1 MHIIDILIIVA
12 FLMATLYVGF
22 SSSKKIKTFNDYA
35 IGNRKFSD
43 FAIFCTV
50 AATAIGGN
58 ATIGGVGKAYGVG
71 VIQFLAQVGLP
82 ISFIIVA
89 TFLVRRF
96 STYYGCYSL
105 GDMFYKAYGTPG
117 KILAGI
123 VGCVYETCI
132 TGIQFIAMGTAISVL
147 TGFSYVISLIISGG
161 IILIYTGRG
170 GIKAVTFTDVLQF
183 LVLILA
189 IPILLVVIL
198 YKIGG
203 ISVLMDKLPQSYVRF
218 QGENFNR
225 YLFLMF
231 PLMLPTLS
239 PHHVQRLLMT
249 KNYSQ
254 GKKAYYNLSWIYL
267 LVAVTTILLGLSAK
281 LLFPELPKADQAL
294 FALIINYL
302 PVGFLGIAIIG
313 VLAVLMSSADS
324 DLNSGSI
331 MLVNDVI
338 IPYNKYVNKKEL
350 SEAEK
355 LKFTRIISF
364 LMGIGAIIF
373 ASQKVGIFETRILIR
388 TMWFSIILSPLY
400 FLLFNI
406 KIPLKGLF
414 ISAMI
419 GLVTCVF
426 WNINMKPV
434 TKIDGLFPGFFAN
447 VISVLFFYFLNGR
460 PKVFTKK
467 ELEEK
472 RREETLQEDKCKSIA
487 SIQAGNN
494 VFLGLYLVCLQLMP
508 LIFTTTK
515 LTYMKLLL
523 ALFNGT
529 MAIMLIFGSSLKIFE
544 NVKYLNALKL
554 VTLFFCLPIT
564 SAYLFLTSSINGLHL
579 VTLFL
584 SFIVMLSSFDSKK
597 GWKIVITCILTTL
610 VTFFIH
616 YILNR
621 EIHWVENF
629 GWQHSFYLFGYFIV
643 LFLLRSNLKLL
654 QKEKELA
661 IYHERYNMAR
671 NLSHDLMTPLMA
683 LSLLTSKKKLNEFN
697 EKDCKLHK
705 EILEEMAQYIE
716 DFVPSSLK
724 DHKYLKAESLNDC
737 VLDCIEKQKIL
748 HKHITIR
755 LQAEEVV
762 LARVNKVLLRRV
774 LNNLINVCIGA
785 LPKNCST
792 IVVAV
797 DQDHLGNS
805 QILLQSEI
813 GGFSSKTIYNIFEEN
828 KRLGEELSFGVSFQ
842 EFRDIIEKW
851 HGRLEIISHENNAIL
866 QILLPNKDQ
875 DQVQ

>member
-1 MHIIDILIIVA
+1 MLIIVA
-12 FLMATLYVGF
+12 FLMATLYIGF
-22 SSSKKIKTFNDYA
+22 SSGKKIKTFSDYA

-50 AATAIGGN
+50 AATIIGGTTTMGN
-58 ATIGGVGKAYGVG
+58 AGKFYDIGIV
-71 VIQFLAQVGLP
+71 QLLAQIGEPLAYVIVGTLL
-82 ISFIIVA
+82 A
-89 TFLVRRF
+89 CRF
-96 STYYGCYSL
+96 VNYYGCCSL
-105 GDMFYKAYGTPG
+105 GDMFFKAYGIHG
-117 KILAGI
+117 KFLAGI
-123 VGCVYETCI
+123 AGFTYEVLIVGL
-132 TGIQFIAMGTAISVL
+132 QFTAMGTAISIL
-147 TGFSYVISLIISGG
+147 TGFSYITSILISAG

-170 GIKAVTFTDVLQF
+170 GIRAVTFTDVLQF
-183 LVLILA
+183 IVLIIAL
-189 IPILLVVIL
+189 PILLIIVTG
-198 YKIGG
+198 KIGG
-203 ISVLMDKLPQSYVRF
+203 IQQLFNQLPHSHLTISE
-218 QGENFNR
+218 ENLRR
-225 YLFLMF
+225 YMFLIV
-231 PLMLPTLS
+231 PLMLPTLA
-239 PHHVQRLLMT
+239 PHHIQRLLMT
-249 KNYSQ
+249 SNRYQ
-254 GKKAYYNLSWIYL
+254 GPKAYLNVSWIYL
-267 LVAVTTILLGLSAK
+267 LIVIMTLFLGFSAKILLPNLARG
-281 LLFPELPKADQAL
+281 DQAL
-294 FALIINYL
+294 LTLIVHYL
-302 PVGFLGIAIIG
+302 PAGIFGMAVIG
-313 VLAVLMSSADS
+313 ILAVLMSSADS
-324 DLNSGSI
+324 ALNCGSI
-331 MLVNDVI
+331 ALVNDI
-338 IPYNKYVNKKEL
+338 IVPYNKYIGREEF
-350 SEAEK
+350 SEKAK
-355 LKFTRIISF
+355 LKMVRFASLLIG
-364 LMGIGAIIF
+364 LGAIIF
-373 ASQKVGIFETRILIR
+373 ASQRIGLFEIRVLIS
-388 TMWFSIILSPLY
+388 TFWLSVILSPLY

-419 GLVTCVF
+419 GLVTCVL
-426 WNINMKPV
+426 WNINVKPV

-472 RREETLQEDKCKSIA
+472 RREEALQEDECKSIA

-597 GWKIVITCILTTL
+597 GWKIVITCILTAL

-616 YILNR
+616 YILNC

-683 LSLLTSKKKLNEFN
+683 LSLLTSKKNLNEFN

-716 DFVPSSLK
+716 DFVLSSLK
-724 DHKYLKAESLNDC
+724 DPKFLKAESLNDC
-737 VLDCIEKQKIL
+737 VLNCIEKQKIL

-805 QILLQSEI
+805 QILLQSEV
-813 GGFSSKTIYNIFEEN
+813 GGFSSKTIYNIFAEN
-828 KRLGEELSFGVSFQ
+828 KRLGEELSFGVSFH